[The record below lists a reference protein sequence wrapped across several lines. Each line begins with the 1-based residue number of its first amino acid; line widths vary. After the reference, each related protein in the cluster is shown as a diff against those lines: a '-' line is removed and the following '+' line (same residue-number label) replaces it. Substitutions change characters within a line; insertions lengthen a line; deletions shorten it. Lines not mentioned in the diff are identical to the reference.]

1 MLVLTKAPERFEIQY
16 CKIVGVRSTLFQKLI
31 TALEL
36 EQSKDKKAELLDVVK
51 PLCVFVAQL
60 PAYVLSTKKLS
71 EPALAV
77 RDAILHA
84 REPATLLFF
93 ALPTACGFEP
103 VSSRQTT
110 NGNVP
115 ALVRTLKGALDEL
128 RAAYPEL
135 QERLREQLR
144 EAFTLPGS
152 FQQFRS
158 VLASRAEHV
167 LLAITEPKLRAFCL
181 RLMDDNLPESDWLE
195 SLGSYLALKP
205 PSKWHDAEEDLFN
218 SQLVELSGR
227 FHRVEAIS
235 FADGKSP
242 KGIDGVRVAITRL
255 NGMEHEEVV
264 HFTIEEEPQLRDLQK
279 QFEAL
284 LADDKR
290 LGLAAVSRAIWKRL
304 GNGSKSAHD

>member
-1 MLVLTKAPERFEIQY
+1 M
-16 CKIVGVRSTLFQKLI
+16 
-31 TALEL
+31 
-36 EQSKDKKAELLDVVK
+36 
-51 PLCVFVAQL
+51 
-60 PAYVLSTKKLS
+60 
-71 EPALAV
+71 
-77 RDAILHA
+77 
-84 REPATLLFF
+84 
-93 ALPTACGFEP
+93 
-103 VSSRQTT
+103 
-110 NGNVP
+110 
-115 ALVRTLKGALDEL
+115 

-181 RLMDDNLPESDWLE
+181 RLMDDNLPESDWLG
-195 SLGSYLALKP
+195 SLASYLALKP

-242 KGIDGVRVAITRL
+242 KGIDGVRVAITQL